1 MPLFR
6 GDRRVNRLLAN
17 RRWRQDGQNA
27 WLARVRRL
35 RKFRKRL
42 IGDVLFRREKRLG
55 GLARSHDLLAIVA
68 TRLAL
73 LLRAVGQELP
83 RIGWLLPH
91 LEGNSLT
98 FATPRRKARRLGPEI
113 ETPAGG
119 AGVFAEDEQGGKNS
133 IVQLMS

>member
-1 MPLFR
+1 MLR
-6 GDRRVNRLLAN
+6 GDRSINRFLAN
-17 RRWRQDGQNA
+17 RRWGQDGQNA

-73 LLRAVGQELP
+73 LLRAVAQELP
-83 RIGWLLPH
+83 R
-91 LEGNSLT
+91 
-98 FATPRRKARRLGPEI
+98 
-113 ETPAGG
+113 
-119 AGVFAEDEQGGKNS
+119 
-133 IVQLMS
+133 

>member
-1 MPLFR
+1 
-6 GDRRVNRLLAN
+6 LLAN

-55 GLARSHDLLAIVA
+55 GLARSHDLLAIVT
-68 TRLAL
+68 TRLAV
-73 LLRAVGQELP
+73 LLRAVAQELP
-83 RIGWLLPH
+83 RIGWLPAH

-98 FATPRRKARRLGPEI
+98 FASPRRKAGRLGPKLK
-113 ETPAGG
+113 TPAGG
-119 AGVFAEDEQGGKNS
+119 AGVFAETSKAEKNS
-133 IVQLMS
+133 IVQPMSNSTAQ